1 MHYAMLVLFLTYTI
15 RFIFKKEIIVDK
27 TMVEKIQSNPS
38 YQKLVSE
45 RSSFAWK
52 LTITM
57 LVVYYAFILLIAFSP
72 ETLGA
77 KIVAGGMATVGIP
90 VGIAIIVFAF
100 VLTGIYVGRANSEF
114 DGLLNQVKEDIA
126 KDTK

>member
-1 MHYAMLVLFLTYTI
+1 M
-15 RFIFKKEIIVDK
+15 DK

-38 YQKLVSE
+38 YQKLVYE

-57 LVVYYAFILLIAFSP
+57 LVAYYAFILLIAFSP

-77 KIVAGGMATVGIP
+77 KIAAGGMATVGIP

-100 VLTGIYVGRANSEF
+100 VLTGIYVRRANSEF
-114 DGLLNQVKEDIA
+114 DGLLKQVKEDVA
-126 KDTK
+126 KDMK